1 MLVLEWGILKAWLR
15 TDRGSLSKD
24 QLLKISLYD
33 HVLYGSHCN
42 LEKIGIGSVCKM
54 AINFTSRASVQGN
67 KFVHEIFGCL
77 LPACSISLEI
87 RESEFG
93 NGAVTN
99 LCFKQVDLVQEE
111 DQRRVFEPMRIGN

>member
-1 MLVLEWGILKAWLR
+1 MLEGGILKAWLR

-33 HVLYGSHCN
+33 HVLHGTHSD
-42 LEKIGIGSVCKM
+42 LEEIGIGSVCKV

-67 KFVHEIFGCL
+67 KFVHEIFRRL

-87 RESEFG
+87 GEAELG
-93 NGAVTN
+93 DWTVTK
-99 LCFKQVDLVQEE
+99 LGFKQVNLVQEE
-111 DQRRVFEPMRIGN
+111 DQCRVFEPMRVGN